1 VEAELARSSGQLEGA
16 FQIADRALTR
26 ERPDDE
32 PRYRWPVMSLA
43 ARIATDQGATV
54 GARRRGHRVGGR
66 RFRGARDERAAAA
79 GVRPDAPWGGAG
91 RRGRHTQCR
100 RLRPG
105 GILDHASA
113 GSGAVASGDRHRG
126 APRLRITREA
136 GASAPAAEVTEAER
150 VGLTTREAEVLAL
163 VAAGHSNGEIAQELF
178 ISRKTASVHVSNILA
193 KLGVS
198 TRVHSAAFA
207 HQRGLTRVHA
217 DS

>member
-1 VEAELARSSGQLEGA
+1 MNEPLPLAYALMRHGEALADAGDTRS
-16 FQIADRALTR
+16 
-26 ERPDDE
+26 
-32 PRYRWPVMSLA
+32 
-43 ARIATDQGATV
+43 
-54 GARRRGHRVGGR
+54 
-66 RFRGARDERAAAA
+66 AA
-79 GVRPDAPWGGAG
+79 GYAQEAFSITRQLGAEPLRAEIDTVVRRA
-91 RRGRHTQCR
+91 
-100 RLRPG
+100 
-105 GILDHASA
+105 
-113 GSGAVASGDRHRG
+113 
-126 APRLRITREA
+126 RLRITREA

-198 TRVHSAAFA
+198 TRVHAAAFA